1 MVSHKKVDE
10 MEMELMDKVQFI
22 YELALARLEL
32 QGLSAEFELTNSLRK
47 VKLIKGNE
55 EFLKK
60 RVAYFK
66 RINGNLSDYQKMVQF
81 NQTKSINQYITHWIY
96 PYKGKFHPQMIRALL
111 NFMGV
116 KAGETV
122 LDPFIGSGT
131 TALESQVLGINSV
144 GVDVSPVCVLIS
156 KVKTESISVLGKIK
170 DAKSEILKNN
180 GYSLANLDKTSKLRD
195 SIDSI
200 NDEKVRNFFLAAEL
214 VAHSDKS
221 RRSRDF
227 KESFKNNVEKMI
239 ASVEDMNKVSNEL
252 GLNHGNVR
260 IEKGDSRDLNNKDN
274 SMDGIIT
281 SPPYSIALDYVKND
295 AHALEALGI
304 DTQKIR
310 EEFIG
315 VRGTGVR
322 RVELYNQDIAA
333 SIAEMFRV
341 LKPRKFCAIVIGNAT
356 YLGNEVKTTE
366 FVTEQAKKAGFEF
379 VKNLDKIIFGL
390 YNVMQKENIL
400 IFQKP

>member
-1 MVSHKKVDE
+1 
-10 MEMELMDKVQFI
+10 MELELMDRVQFI

-47 VKLIKGNE
+47 VKLIKGDE

-66 RINGNLSDYQKMVQF
+66 KINGNLSDYQKMVQF
-81 NQTKSINQYITHWIY
+81 NRTKSINQYITHWIY

-111 NFMGV
+111 NFMRV
-116 KAGETV
+116 KEGETV

-131 TALESQVLGINSV
+131 AALESQVLGINSV
-144 GVDVSPVCVLIS
+144 GIDVSPVCVLIS
-156 KVKTESISVLGKIK
+156 KVKTESASAIEKIK

-180 GYSLANLDKTSKLRD
+180 GYSLMNLDKTRLRD
-195 SIDSI
+195 SINNV
-200 NDEKVRNFFLAAEL
+200 NDEKARNFFLTAEL
-214 VAHSDKS
+214 VAHSDRS
-221 RRSRDF
+221 RRGRDF
-227 KESFKNNVEKMI
+227 NESFKNNVEKML
-239 ASVEDMNKVSNEL
+239 ASVEDMSKASKEL
-252 GLNHGNVR
+252 NLKLGNVN
-260 IEKGDSRDLNNKDN
+260 IEKGDSRALNLKSN
-274 SMDGIIT
+274 SVDGIVT

-304 DTQKIR
+304 DTKKVR

-315 VRGTGVR
+315 VRGSGTE
-322 RVELYNQDIAA
+322 RVELYNQDMMK
-333 SIAEMFRV
+333 SIEEMFRV
-341 LKPRKFCAIVIGNAT
+341 LKPKKFCAIVIGNAT
-356 YLGNEVKTTE
+356 YLGNEVRTME
-366 FVTEQAKKAGFEF
+366 FVTEHAKKAGFDF